1 MRQFLRRW
9 SQRLSQNGSDPPN
22 AATAGSSDGRV
33 VRAPDYLFR
42 EVRRPQLVDRAI
54 AFLRSDNPLA
64 RRAKKA
70 VQTLL
75 RAEAPAWPIYRALAT
90 ERFARQLVVRNVK
103 RAFYHQPILRTM
115 CVQAGE
121 RLMLDPG
128 TGMPVV
134 YGIDMILGDGV
145 HLSGRST
152 FAGALRNDGRR
163 PRLVVGDETYLG
175 HRLILSAD
183 DEIVIGSHVHVA
195 DDVYICGYDAHP
207 MDPVARRSQPGPV
220 DYTGASRIVIE
231 DDVWICQG
239 AIILKGVHIGKG
251 AVIGAHAVVTKDVP
265 AGAIAA
271 GNPAKVIGR
280 VGESAEP
287 PAAPAATAAAAAPTA
302 TTATAAAVAAP
313 LSATG

>member
-9 SQRLSQNGSDPPN
+9 SDRLSQSG
-22 AATAGSSDGRV
+22 TARPQRVEARSSDGRV
-33 VRAPDYLFR
+33 VEAPDYLFR

-54 AFLRSDNPLA
+54 AFLRSDNPIA
-64 RRAKKA
+64 RRAKA
-70 VQTLL
+70 TVQALL

-152 FAGALRNDGRR
+152 FAGALRTDGRR

-183 DEIVIGSHVHVA
+183 DEVAIGSHVHVA

-207 MDPVARRSQPGPV
+207 MDPIARRSQPGAV
-220 DYTGASRIVIE
+220 DYTGGSRIVIE

-239 AIILKGVHIGKG
+239 AIVLKGVRIGKG
-251 AVIGAHAVVTKDVP
+251 AVVGAHAVVTRDVP
-265 AGAIAA
+265 AGAIVA

-280 VGESAEP
+280 VGEAASAEP
-287 PAAPAATAAAAAPTA
+287 PAAAPT
-302 TTATAAAVAAP
+302 
-313 LSATG
+313 LSAIG

>member
-1 MRQFLRRW
+1 ML
-9 SQRLSQNGSDPPN
+9 
-22 AATAGSSDGRV
+22 T
-33 VRAPDYLFR
+33 APDYLFR
-42 EVRRPQLVDRAI
+42 DVRRPQLAERAIAYLRSDRAI
-54 AFLRSDNPLA
+54 A
-64 RRAKKA
+64 RRAKKI
-70 VQTLL
+70 VQALL

-115 CVQAGE
+115 CTRVGE
-121 RLMLDPG
+121 RFMLDPG
-128 TGMPVV
+128 TGMPAVF
-134 YGIDMILGDGV
+134 GIDMFLGDGV

-152 FAGALRNDGRR
+152 FAGAVRTDGRR
-163 PRLVVGDETYLG
+163 PRLTVGDDTYLG

-183 DEIVIGSHVHVA
+183 DEVAIGSHVHVA

-239 AIILKGVHIGKG
+239 SIILKGVHIGKG
-251 AVIGAHAVVTKDVP
+251 AIVGAHAVVTKDVP
-265 AGAIAA
+265 AGAIVA

-280 VGESAEP
+280 VADAGEAPEP
-287 PAAPAATAAAAAPTA
+287 QPQAPAPPQTP
-302 TTATAAAVAAP
+302 P
-313 LSATG
+313 QLSAIG